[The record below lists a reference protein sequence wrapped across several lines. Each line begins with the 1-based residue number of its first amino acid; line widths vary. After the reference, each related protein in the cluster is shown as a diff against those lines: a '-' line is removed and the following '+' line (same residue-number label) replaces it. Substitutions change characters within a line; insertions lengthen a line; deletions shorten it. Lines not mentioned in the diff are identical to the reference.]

1 MGLVNLTSFVG
12 ENSKS
17 KPSINSIFTATKGKS
32 NENKKKIVLKSKNT
46 KSKFESD
53 RARSTLRKMRVKTPA
68 KIDRLSDDKEYLSV
82 LANGIGRRLDIL
94 DDGTNKMVKATAN
107 QALDF
112 LKARENFWDQLD
124 LGQDHRK
131 AKASSL
137 RALQSYRWIM

>member
-1 MGLVNLTSFVG
+1 MT
-12 ENSKS
+12 
-17 KPSINSIFTATKGKS
+17 
-32 NENKKKIVLKSKNT
+32 
-46 KSKFESD
+46 
-53 RARSTLRKMRVKTPA
+53 VKTPA